1 MRKLLIVIIA
11 LTICIAAVY
20 ADAYKDVNNMISKG
34 YVKTDP
40 EQIRAL
46 SSALTQDQKQSI
58 YLWKRADLV
67 GPVLMNSVLGFGS
80 GSMRQGDHLHG
91 VIFLCGDVL
100 CTGLIAWNIIK
111 NSGENIHN
119 ELYGDGGVSDDFTLA
134 AVALGAAAA
143 LRVWQTI
150 RAITYA
156 RQYNSKLSYALG
168 LDSQVN
174 AFILPDKN
182 GPVVT
187 FSAGISY

>member
-1 MRKLLIVIIA
+1 MRKLFTIILI
-11 LTICIAAVY
+11 LTLCVAAVS
-20 ADAYKDVNNMISKG
+20 ADAYRDVNNMISKG

-46 SSALTQDQKQSI
+46 SSSLTQDQKQSL
-58 YLWKRADLV
+58 YLWKKADLV

-80 GSMRQGDHLHG
+80 GSMRQGDSLHG

-100 CTGLIAWNIIK
+100 CTGLIVWNILK
-111 NSGENIHN
+111 NGGENIHN

-150 RAITYA
+150 RAVSYA
-156 RQYNSKLSYALG
+156 RQYNSRLSYALG
-168 LDSQVN
+168 LEPQVN
-174 AFILPDKN
+174 AFILPDTN
-182 GPVVT
+182 GPVLT

>member
-1 MRKLLIVIIA
+1 MRKLLILFIA
-11 LTICIAAVY
+11 LTVCIAALS
-20 ADAYKDVNNMISKG
+20 ADAYKDVSRMIANG
-34 YVKTDP
+34 YVKTNPD
-40 EQIRAL
+40 EIRAL
-46 SSALTQDQKQSI
+46 SSALSQDQKKSLYI
-58 YLWKRADLV
+58 WNRAETV
-67 GPVLMNSVLGFGS
+67 FPVLMNSVLGFGS

-119 ELYGDGGVSDDFTLA
+119 ELDGDGGVSDDFTLA

>member
-1 MRKLLIVIIA
+1 MRKLLIIFIA
-11 LTICIAAVY
+11 LTVCVAALS
-20 ADAYKDVNNMISKG
+20 ADAYKDVSRMIANG
-34 YVKTDP
+34 YVKTSPD
-40 EQIRAL
+40 EIRAL
-46 SSALTQDQKQSI
+46 SSALSQDQKKSLYI
-58 YLWKRADLV
+58 WNRAETV
-67 GPVLMNSVLGFGS
+67 FPVLMNSVLGFGS
-80 GSMRQGDHLHG
+80 GSMSQGDRLHG
-91 VIFLCGDVL
+91 VIFLCGDVI
-100 CTGLIAWNIIK
+100 CTGLIAWNFIQ

-150 RAITYA
+150 RAVTYA

-168 LDSQVN
+168 LDSPVT
-174 AFILPDKN
+174 AFVLPDKD

>member
-1 MRKLLIVIIA
+1 MRKLLMILIA
-11 LTICIAAVY
+11 LTVCVAALS
-20 ADAYKDVNNMISKG
+20 ADAYKDVNRLIANG
-34 YVKTDP
+34 YVKTNPD
-40 EQIRAL
+40 EIRAL
-46 SSALTQDQKQSI
+46 SSALSQDQKNSLYI
-58 YLWKRADLV
+58 WNRAETV
-67 GPVLMNSVLGFGS
+67 FPVLMNSVLGFGS
-80 GSMRQGDHLHG
+80 GSMSQGDRLHG
-91 VIFLCGDVL
+91 VIFLCGDVI
-100 CTGLIAWNIIK
+100 CTGLIAWNFIK

-168 LDSQVN
+168 LDSPVT
-174 AFILPDKN
+174 AFVLPDKN